1 MSELDRRKQQHIEL
15 CLKKENHTSKPN
27 GFEKYDFEHCSLPEI
42 DFNDIDISTQFCGK
56 QLNCPII
63 ISSITGGCTRGE
75 EINHKLAGIAQ
86 KYKIGFAVGSQRA
99 AIADKSLEHTFQV
112 RKFAPDI
119 LLLANL
125 GAVQLNYGFGIDEC
139 QRAIDMI
146 EADALILHL
155 NPLQEVFQ
163 PEGNTNFSGL
173 LKKIENICKKL
184 TVPVIIKEVG
194 YGISAPVAEK
204 LFEAGVYAIDVNG
217 SGTISW
223 CNVEAQRCNDYKRMR
238 AASVFKNW
246 GLTTAESLTK
256 IYQNYKS
263 SSLIAGGGIKTGL
276 DIAKA
281 IALGA
286 SVCSNAT
293 DFFEAILQSE
303 QNAIDLIDALIFELK
318 TTMFCVGAKDIQ
330 ALKNTRINII

>member
-1 MSELDRRKQQHIEL
+1 
-15 CLKKENHTSKPN
+15 
-27 GFEKYDFEHCSLPEI
+27 
-42 DFNDIDISTQFCGK
+42 
-56 QLNCPII
+56 
-63 ISSITGGCTRGE
+63 
-75 EINHKLAGIAQ
+75 
-86 KYKIGFAVGSQRA
+86 
-99 AIADKSLEHTFQV
+99 
-112 RKFAPDI
+112 
-119 LLLANL
+119 
-125 GAVQLNYGFGIDEC
+125 
-139 QRAIDMI
+139 
-146 EADALILHL
+146 
-155 NPLQEVFQ
+155 
-163 PEGNTNFSGL
+163 
-173 LKKIENICKKL
+173 
-184 TVPVIIKEVG
+184 
-194 YGISAPVAEK
+194 
-204 LFEAGVYAIDVNG
+204 
-217 SGTISW
+217 
-223 CNVEAQRCNDYKRMR
+223 MR
-238 AASVFKNW
+238 AAYVFKNW